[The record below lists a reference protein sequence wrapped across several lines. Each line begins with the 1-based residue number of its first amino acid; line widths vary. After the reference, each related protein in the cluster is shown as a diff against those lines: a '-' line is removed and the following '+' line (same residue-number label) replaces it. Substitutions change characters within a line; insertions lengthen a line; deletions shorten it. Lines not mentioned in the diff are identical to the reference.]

1 MAIKYRLYQEKRDGA
16 KNKGMWYARAVTTGT
31 KDLRALAAD
40 IQENVSVKESDV
52 YAVLIELVNVMKK
65 ELQMSHALK
74 IDRLGHFRVGLRTSP
89 AASAAAFRTGTNVK
103 GYVVNF
109 LPEKQYLSGTGKGKR
124 PTCMMLAGAK
134 VEELE
139 KNNVDTTQPVEP

>member
-1 MAIKYRLYQEKRDGA
+1 MAVKYRLYQNKIEGS
-16 KNKGMWYARAVTTGT
+16 KNYHMWYAHAVTTGI
-31 KDLRALAAD
+31 KDLRAIAAD

-65 ELQMSHALK
+65 ELSQSHAVK

-89 AASAAAFRTGTNVK
+89 AVSAAAFRPNTNIK
-103 GYVVNF
+103 GLVVNF
-109 LPEKQYLSGTGKGKR
+109 LPEKQYLNGTGKGKR
-124 PTCMMLAGAK
+124 PTMMMLAGAK

-139 KNNVDTTQPVEP
+139 KNDVDTTQPVEP

>member
-1 MAIKYRLYQEKRDGA
+1 MAVKYRLYQEKREGA
-16 KNKGMWYARAVTTGT
+16 KNRGMWYAHAVTTGT
-31 KDLRALAAD
+31 KDLRAIAAD

-65 ELQMSHALK
+65 ELSQSHAVK

-89 AASAAAFRTGTNVK
+89 AASAAAFRANTNIKGT
-103 GYVVNF
+103 VVNF
-109 LPEKQYLSGTGKGKR
+109 LPEKQYLDGTGKGKR
-124 PTCMMLAGAK
+124 PTMMLLAGAK

-139 KNNVDTTQPVEP
+139 KNGVDTTQPVNP

>member
-1 MAIKYRLYQEKRDGA
+1 MAIKYRLYQEKRNGA
-16 KNKGMWYARAVTTGT
+16 KNKGMWYAHAVTTGC
-31 KDLRALAAD
+31 KDLRAIAAD

-65 ELQMSHALK
+65 ELSQSHAVK

-89 AASAAAFRTGTNVK
+89 AASAAAFRPNTNIKGTVI
-103 GYVVNF
+103 NF
-109 LPEKQYLSGTGKGKR
+109 LPEKQYLNGTGKGKR
-124 PTCMMLAGAK
+124 PTMMLLAGAK

-139 KNNVDTTQPVEP
+139 KNDVDTTQPVQP